1 MAWLP
6 RREKAAAETRMS
18 SIAPVGSIPYQPPVV
33 PVQPVRA
40 APDQVAQRNAE
51 KGKELMQTAV
61 AAQSAKEAGKGLV
74 LDIQV

>member
-1 MAWLP
+1 
-6 RREKAAAETRMS
+6 MS
-18 SIAPVGSIPYQPPVV
+18 AIAPVASVPYQPPVT

-51 KGKELMQTAV
+51 KGKELTQTAI

-74 LDIQV
+74 LDISV

>member
-1 MAWLP
+1 
-6 RREKAAAETRMS
+6 MS
-18 SIAPVGSIPYQPPVV
+18 SIAPVGSVASQPPVV
-33 PVQPVRA
+33 PAQAVRA

-51 KGKELMQTAV
+51 KGKELTQTAI

>member
-1 MAWLP
+1 
-6 RREKAAAETRMS
+6 MS
-18 SIAPVGSIPYQPPVV
+18 AIAPVASIPYQPPVA

-51 KGKELMQTAV
+51 KGKELTQTAI

-74 LDIQV
+74 LDISV

>member
-40 APDQVAQRNAE
+40 APDQVGRLRRTRDLIS
-51 KGKELMQTAV
+51 GD
-61 AAQSAKEAGKGLV
+61 SALAFYL
-74 LDIQV
+74 